1 MVSARSDP
9 GDFDRNDFDDIYSRY
24 FEDLIAARDIAADPS
39 GWARTEAPRDLAPP
53 APAIRGSLAHYVVDN
68 RSLIAWAKE
77 PLLALLSR
85 WDRSAYSYDEVT
97 ITPSISTAALAVLL
111 RLRASGTTRILFETP
126 AYYATIEQANA
137 LGIETRLLATHF
149 DDAYRWEP
157 AAMAAAAGPDCA
169 CWLTQPRYAL
179 GDNQRPADI
188 VDLLHSLPSGSSVV
202 VDETSDQNWPS
213 VLGPIRVGGDAAP
226 LIKIRGLVKPLGL
239 NGLRLAAIMHPVS
252 DRAAFQELQWLVG
265 GALDAYSLAAGMQLA
280 EVDDL
285 YPSML
290 AAARSSIARRR
301 RRLAMTARRA
311 PIHLSSMDNGYLG
324 TMELEWA
331 NGDGG
336 VAKRGRLLEF
346 CRNEKMPVT
355 LGSAM
360 LFARDRRR
368 ERVRLN
374 YFMPMGELE
383 YSVRALRRFL
393 TGS

>member
-1 MVSARSDP
+1 M
-9 GDFDRNDFDDIYSRY
+9 
-24 FEDLIAARDIAADPS
+24 
-39 GWARTEAPRDLAPP
+39 
-53 APAIRGSLAHYVVDN
+53 
-68 RSLIAWAKE
+68 
-77 PLLALLSR
+77 
-85 WDRSAYSYDEVT
+85 
-97 ITPSISTAALAVLL
+97 
-111 RLRASGTTRILFETP
+111 GTTRILFETP
-126 AYYATIEQANA
+126 AYYATIEQAHA
-137 LGIETRLLATHF
+137 LGIKTQLLATHF
-149 DDAYRWEP
+149 DDGYRWEP
-157 AAMAAAAGPDCA
+157 TAMAAAAGPNCA

-188 VDLLHSLPSGSSVV
+188 VDLLHALPSGSSVV

-213 VLGPIRVGGDAAP
+213 VLGQIHVRDTAAP
-226 LIKIRGLVKPLGL
+226 LIKIRGLVKLLGL
-239 NGLRLAAIMHPVS
+239 NGLRLAAIIHPVS

-301 RRLAMTARRA
+301 RRLGITALRA
-311 PIHLSSMDNGYLG
+311 PIRLSSMDNGYLG
-324 TMELEWA
+324 TMELEWT

-336 VAKRGRLLEF
+336 GASERRRLLEF

-360 LFARDRRR
+360 LFTRDRRR

-374 YFMPMGELE
+374 YFMPLSELE